1 MDSGRIIGAGGAVMA
16 QQQWTLADLA
26 PEQLTLL
33 DETERALEPAVVLV
47 FKPTRWGT
55 VDDEVLAAEGLHP
68 VDLDDDQLERLRDVE
83 RRTGGVAV
91 AYVRET

>member
-1 MDSGRIIGAGGAVMA
+1 MVD
-16 QQQWTLADLA
+16 QEWTLADLE

-55 VDDEVLAAEGLHP
+55 VDERMLADEGLHP
-68 VDLDDDQLERLRDVE
+68 VELDADQLARLQAVE
-83 RRTGGVAV
+83 RKTGGVAV
-91 AYVRET
+91 AYRRDADEVATRR

>member
-1 MDSGRIIGAGGAVMA
+1 MA
-16 QQQWTLADLA
+16 DQQWTLADLG

-55 VDDEVLAAEGLHP
+55 VDEEMLADEGLHP
-68 VDLDDDQLERLRDVE
+68 VELDPDQLARLQDVE
-83 RRTGGVAV
+83 RETGGVAV
-91 AYVRET
+91 AYRRDADEVATRG

>member
-1 MDSGRIIGAGGAVMA
+1 MA
-16 QQQWTLADLA
+16 DQQWTLADLE

-55 VDDEVLAAEGLHP
+55 VDEGMLADEGLHP
-68 VDLDDDQLERLRDVE
+68 VELDAEQLARLRDVE
-83 RRTGGVAV
+83 RQTGGVAV
-91 AYVRET
+91 AYRRDADEVAAGR

>member
-1 MDSGRIIGAGGAVMA
+1 MA
-16 QQQWTLADLA
+16 DQQWTLADLG

-55 VDDEVLAAEGLHP
+55 VDEEMLADEGLHP
-68 VDLDDDQLERLRDVE
+68 VELDPDQLARLQDVE
-83 RRTGGVAV
+83 RETGGVAV
-91 AYVRET
+91 AYRRDADEVATRR